1 MKKMVLGVLAVA
13 FLASCS
19 KGGPE
24 TVATEYLNALKG
36 KNWEKAESLA
46 TEETKAKISMLK
58 TFGESGIT
66 EVKDVKCEVVGEDAT
81 CTFCCAK
88 ENETSKISLKK
99 VDNKWVVNDPKEAP
113 VAPEET
119 EELDSTIEEAGDQIE
134 AAANEVEAAVEN
146 ATK

>member
-1 MKKMVLGVLAVA
+1 MKKVVLGVLAVA

-24 TVATEYLNALKG
+24 TVATEYLNALKS

-46 TEETKAKISMLK
+46 TEDTKQKISMLK

-66 EVKDVKCEVVGEDAT
+66 DVKDVKCEVVADEAT
-81 CTFCCAK
+81 CEFCCAK

-99 VDNKWVVNDPKEAP
+99 VDGKWVVNDPKEVP
-113 VAPEET
+113 TAPEM
-119 EELDSTIEEAGDQIE
+119 EEDLDSTMDEAGEEIE
-134 AAANEVEAAVEN
+134 AAGHDVETSVEE